1 MGTEVSTTRQLSGIA
16 RRLAAEHD
24 ACTKSANDSLEH
36 AKRAG
41 GLLCDAKEL
50 VEHGEWEGWLTEH
63 FPGDVSTA
71 QIYMRIF
78 RHWPEI
84 EQKRNAVPVLS
95 LRGAVK
101 VIAKP
106 RASQPTPAL
115 PSDEFDA
122 TRDDA
127 GSGGPDDPEP
137 NPPETPDSPPEA
149 PTSPQSVPADEEGL
163 DDDQDPGERYAGASV
178 AQEPLLE
185 VDADSIPCTKAFAD
199 IRERL
204 SRCLKQ
210 IQIKHPKTTGV
221 EVRTAF
227 AMAVEGI
234 YG

>member
-1 MGTEVSTTRQLSGIA
+1 MATAIAMSRQLSGIVK
-16 RRLAAEHD
+16 RLETEHD
-24 ACTKSANDSLEH
+24 AFTKSLNTSLEH

-41 GLLCDAKEL
+41 ELLNEAKGL
-50 VEHGEWEGWLTEH
+50 VNHSEWKGWLERY
-63 FPGDVSTA
+63 FRGDVSTA
-71 QIYMRIF
+71 QIYMRIAH
-78 RHWPEI
+78 RWPEV
-84 EQKRNAVPVLS
+84 EQKRNAVPLLS

-101 VIAKP
+101 VLTKP
-106 RASQPTPAL
+106 RPILSVPAL
-115 PSDEFDA
+115 PSDDEIA
-122 TRDDA
+122 A
-127 GSGGPDDPEP
+127 SGNLGLIPQQIVVTS
-137 NPPETPDSPPEA
+137 PPETPDGSPEA
-149 PTSPQSVPADEEGL
+149 PTSPQSVPADEDGL

-178 AQEPLLE
+178 AQEPILE
-185 VDADSIPCTKAFAD
+185 ADSIPCTKAFAD